1 MKVSNNELILIYNSS
16 NLHDRE
22 TVAFAK
28 SLKHHEVKA
37 IDVQKS
43 LLTETQ
49 LMSIANKLEVEP
61 EDLIDRQ
68 STFYLRYYFDAELSQ
83 KEALKVLKQ
92 NPAMINTPIVLYKGG
107 ADFVGTNYDFA
118 NKDLNFKSPN

>member
-1 MKVSNNELILIYNSS
+1 
-16 NLHDRE
+16 
-22 TVAFAK
+22 
-28 SLKHHEVKA
+28 VKA